1 MSLFSRTNTSLFGQ
15 WWWTVDRAMLAAL
28 LTLVVFGIVLVA
40 TASPSVA
47 VHIGLGD
54 YHFLKRHIIF
64 LIPSLGLLIGLSF
77 LSKKNIRRLASL
89 AFAGS
94 IVAMVLVLITGMEI
108 KGAQRWLHIFGF
120 TLQPSE
126 FIKPAF
132 VIMAAWFMSMQK
144 EKAGFRGHAITAGLY
159 ALTITL
165 LLMQPDFGM
174 TFIVTVVWAAQ
185 IFLAGFPFRI
195 LILIVVLGIVGI
207 AAVYMNFSHVQS
219 RVDRYL
225 NPETGDNFQ
234 VEKSLE
240 AFNNGG
246 ILGTGPGQ
254 GTVKMRLPDAH
265 ADFIF
270 SVAGEEMGLIFI
282 ALIIFIYCFI
292 LLRGLNRLMDCNDM
306 FVVLSVGGLLSMFG
320 LQALVHMGSSMQ
332 LLPAKGMTLP
342 FISYGGSSLLSMGF
356 SFGMVL
362 ALTRQTVRKGISRG
376 GLSRQAPRSDI
387 QKPDVKMENRK

>member
-1 MSLFSRTNTSLFGQ
+1 MSIFSRTNTSLFGQ
-15 WWWTVDRAMLAAL
+15 WWWTVDRGMLAAL
-28 LTLVVFGIVLVA
+28 LTLIVFGIVLVA

-64 LIPSLGLLIGLSF
+64 LVPSVALLFGLSF
-77 LSKKNIRRLASL
+77 FTKKQIRRLASL
-89 AFAGS
+89 AFAGG
-94 IVAMVLVLITGMEI
+94 IVAMILVLLTGMEI

-126 FIKPAF
+126 FIKPSF
-132 VIMAAWFMSMQK
+132 VIMAAWFMAMQK
-144 EKAGFRGHAITAGLY
+144 EKAGFPGNAVTAGLY
-159 ALTITL
+159 ALTVTL

-185 IFLAGFPFRI
+185 IFLAGFPFRL
-195 LILIVVLGIVGI
+195 LILLVVLGVLGIV
-207 AAVYMNFSHVQS
+207 AVYMNFSHVQS

-254 GTVKMRLPDAH
+254 GTVKTRLPDAH

-270 SVAGEEMGLIFI
+270 SVAGEEMGLIFL
-282 ALIIFIYCFI
+282 ALIIGVYVYII
-292 LLRGLNRLMDCNDM
+292 LRGLNRLMDCKDM
-306 FVVLSVGGLLSMFG
+306 FVVLAVGGLLTMFG
-320 LQALVHMGSSMQ
+320 LQALVHMGSAMQ

-362 ALTRQTVRKGISRG
+362 ALTRQTVRKGISKG
-376 GLSRQAPRSDI
+376 GLSRQAPRTSMQGADI
-387 QKPDVKMENRK
+387 QTENRK

>member
-1 MSLFSRTNTSLFGQ
+1 MSLFSRTDTSLFGQ

-40 TASPSVA
+40 TASPAVA

-64 LIPSLGLLIGLSF
+64 LIPSLGLLFGLS
-77 LSKKNIRRLASL
+77 LMTRRQIRRLASL
-89 AFAGS
+89 VFIGGIS
-94 IVAMVLVLITGMEI
+94 AMVMVLLTGMEI
-108 KGAQRWLHIFGF
+108 KGAQRWLHLFGF

-132 VIMAAWFMSMQK
+132 IIMAAWLMALHK
-144 EKAGFRGHAITAGLY
+144 EKSNFPGNFITAGLY
-159 ALTITL
+159 ALTVTL
-165 LLMQPDFGM
+165 LLLQPDFGM
-174 TFIVTVVWAAQ
+174 TFIVTSVWAVQ
-185 IFLAGFPFRI
+185 IFLAGLRFRL
-195 LILIVVLGIVGI
+195 LILLVMLGIGGVVG
-207 AAVYMNFSHVQS
+207 AYMNFDHVQS

-225 NPETGDNFQ
+225 DPETGDNFQ

-240 AFNNGG
+240 AFHNGG

-254 GTVKMRLPDAH
+254 GSVKIRIPDAH

-270 SVAGEEMGLIFI
+270 SVAGEEMGLVFL
-282 ALIIFIYCFI
+282 ALIIGIYGFI
-292 LLRGLNRLMDCNDM
+292 LLRGLNRLMEYNDM
-306 FVVLSVGGLLSMFG
+306 FVVLAVGGLLSMFG

-362 ALTRQTVRKGISRG
+362 ALTRQITRKGISRG
-376 GLSRQAPRSDI
+376 GLSRQAPQTEMQTGERT
-387 QKPDVKMENRK
+387 